1 MLRVAFI
8 AYLCL
13 TTIFGPSLCCCNA
26 QQLVAMVEGVKCCGK
41 RAHKEFSVPERHEHC
56 SHHRHA
62 HQRHETLEARHN
74 ETTSDLPPAG
84 HELPPAGDEHDKH
97 NCPCGQHHAK
107 LVATLTNVVHGNG
120 GDLQSQMRFVLAIQM
135 PALPEFDGPL
145 AVFSA
150 ARPAHLYG
158 REMLRAYQIMRC

>member
-13 TTIFGPSLCCCNA
+13 TTVLGPSLCCCNA

-56 SHHRHA
+56 SHHGHARH
-62 HQRHETLEARHN
+62 RHETPGAKDN
-74 ETTSDLPPAG
+74 ETTNEMPPAG
-84 HELPPAGDEHDKH
+84 RELPPAGDEHDKQ
-97 NCPCGQHHAK
+97 NCPCGQHHTK
-107 LVATLTNVVHGNG
+107 LVAALANVVLWHG
-120 GDLQSQMRFVLAIQM
+120 GDLNSMALSVLTVAT
-135 PALPEFDGPL
+135 PALPEFHGNL
-145 AVFSA
+145 AVLTA